1 MRTVKDDP
9 ETKLRDANLLHPN
22 LQFTIETPNT
32 KGKLAFSD
40 LQISIDKSTKINCGW
55 YQKSTDTGT
64 TLSFRSCALLQYKR
78 NVIEGTVHRVF
89 RSTSTWEEYDKA
101 TKINR

>member
-1 MRTVKDDP
+1 MLIILKNK
-9 ETKLRDANLLHPN
+9 KLKRNIRN
-22 LQFTIETPNT
+22 LQEKVFIDYVIFYIIT
-32 KGKLAFSD
+32 FSD